1 MAALLPANSG
11 APAIDARAVSKF
23 FGNTTALHDV
33 TFSMNRGE
41 RALVLGGPASGK
53 TTLLKVLAGHVT
65 PSGGRVRI
73 SGVDAR
79 TSRLALNDRVG
90 FVGQDAGLAGSLGL
104 TQALRFSGCARH
116 LPDRVLEQRISDV
129 IETCELTEVAGS
141 THAKDGFRVRV
152 ALAVAIL
159 HSPAVL
165 LIDGHL
171 ADVGQREWRTI
182 VRVLDRLAEAG
193 MTVMLSGRPNLRRR
207 LTVDRTFELNHG
219 RLKPAVHAASH
230 PSPVR

>member
-1 MAALLPANSG
+1 M
-11 APAIDARAVSKF
+11 SKF
-23 FGNTTALHDV
+23 FGNTAVLHDV
-33 TFSMNRGE
+33 TFSVNRGE
-41 RALVLGGPASGK
+41 RALVFGGPGSGK

-90 FVGQDAGLAGSLGL
+90 FVGRDAGLAESLGL

-116 LPDRVLEQRISDV
+116 LSTHVLEQRINGV
-129 IETCELTEVAGS
+129 IDICELADVAGS
-141 THAKDGFRVRV
+141 THIADGFRARS

-165 LIDGHL
+165 FLDGDL

-182 VRVLDRLAEAG
+182 VRVLDRLSEAG
-193 MTVMLSGRPNLRRR
+193 MTVMLSGGPNLRRR
-207 LTVDRTFELNHG
+207 LTVDRTFELHLG
-219 RLKPAVHAASH
+219 RLKPAVHAATH
-230 PSPVR
+230 PAPVR